1 MITKQENREIVQ
13 RIHEEFPQENEI
25 SKIRIYFTKLNN
37 ITRGCQEVNMQEPE
51 KIYADVVE
59 NNGVLRITIN
69 HKVAKYLGIQK
80 GDRVMA
86 WIRKITEED

>member
-37 ITRGCQEVNMQEPE
+37 ITRGC
-51 KIYADVVE
+51 
-59 NNGVLRITIN
+59 
-69 HKVAKYLGIQK
+69 
-80 GDRVMA
+80 
-86 WIRKITEED
+86 

>member
-1 MITKQENREIVQ
+1 
-13 RIHEEFPQENEI
+13 
-25 SKIRIYFTKLNN
+25 
-37 ITRGCQEVNMQEPE
+37 MQEPE

-59 NNGVLRITIN
+59 NNGVLRITID